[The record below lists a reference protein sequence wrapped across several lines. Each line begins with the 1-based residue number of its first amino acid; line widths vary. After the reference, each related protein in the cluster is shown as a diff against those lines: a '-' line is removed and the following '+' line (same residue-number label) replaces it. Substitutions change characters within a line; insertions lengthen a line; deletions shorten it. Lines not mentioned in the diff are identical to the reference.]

1 MKLKNIFLVF
11 SLCSLFG
18 IYGYIKKNNP
28 GKRVG
33 QSFVVKKMLW
43 GKWVSD
49 KDKKD
54 VLIFHKSFCVNVYD
68 GRVIDT
74 SSYVLSTSCKISD
87 SSKSVDSFNAY
98 LIFINAYSETT
109 YHECNEIMC
118 LDKGVLSYQN
128 SSTGSL
134 HVFTKA
140 K

>member
-1 MKLKNIFLVF
+1 
-11 SLCSLFG
+11 
-18 IYGYIKKNNP
+18 
-28 GKRVG
+28 
-33 QSFVVKKMLW
+33 MLW

-49 KDKKD
+49 NDKKD
-54 VLIFHKSFCVNVYD
+54 VLIFHKSFCVDVYD

-74 SSYVLSTSCKISD
+74 SSYVLSTSCNISD
-87 SSKSVDSFNAY
+87 SSKSVDSFNAC
-98 LIFINAYSETT
+98 LIFINAYSDTT
-109 YHECNEIMC
+109 YHECNEIMG